1 MAFIRLDL
9 DIFKQFPELSDGARI
24 LYAFILYRFWGAET
38 DESDGEKY
46 ITYHGEDDPRAALG
60 ISKRQL
66 LYRSEELI
74 KAGLIRTEGSRW
86 SFKLKLGSRK
96 NLDFKNLGDK
106 NVTKTEK
113 DQNQTEQKCNQVG
126 DKNVTKNEQ
135 KCNQVGDKNVTK
147 PFNINIENRIVE
159 NRSVLTNTPPT
170 IEEVKKEIAAK
181 KYKIEDP
188 EKFIL
193 YNEAREWAG
202 VKSWKKALAL
212 WAKKELEHK
221 AGPRSGVPTGAE
233 SGLIYDCP
241 IEFNLYPVPDAENIN
256 KTAQDAA
263 RDVLNDAVDKLMD
276 LFGG

>member
-74 KAGLIRTEGSRW
+74 KSGLIKTEGNGW
-86 SFKLKLGSRK
+86 SFKLKLGNKFVTK
-96 NLDFKNLGDK
+96 NEETEENELQNCNQDGDK
-106 NVTKTEK
+106 NVTETV
-113 DQNQTEQKCNQVG
+113 QNCHRDGN
-126 DKNVTKNEQ
+126 KNVTE
-135 KCNQVGDKNVTK
+135 

-241 IEFNLYPVPDAENIN
+241 VEFNLYPAPDAERVNQA
-256 KTAQDAA
+256 AQDAA

>member
-60 ISKRQL
+60 ITKRQL

-74 KAGLIRTEGSRW
+74 KAGLIKTEGSRW
-86 SFKLKLGSRK
+86 NFKLKLGSRK
-96 NLDFKNLGDK
+96 DLDIKNLGDK

-113 DQNQTEQKCNQVG
+113 DQKQTEQKCNQVG

-147 PFNINIENRIVE
+147 HFNINIENRIVE
-159 NRSVLTNTPPT
+159 NRSVLYTPPT
-170 IEEVKKEIAAK
+170 IEEVKQEIAAK
-181 KYKIEDP
+181 
-188 EKFIL
+188 
-193 YNEAREWAG
+193 
-202 VKSWKKALAL
+202 
-212 WAKKELEHK
+212 
-221 AGPRSGVPTGAE
+221 T
-233 SGLIYDCP
+233 
-241 IEFNLYPVPDAENIN
+241 
-256 KTAQDAA
+256 
-263 RDVLNDAVDKLMD
+263 
-276 LFGG
+276 